1 MIKEKIKLQK
11 KFKIL
16 IFSRGE
22 NQEKENKEILGSK
35 VKKGKVY
42 KLKRYSIQQILK
54 INGTLKD

>member
-1 MIKEKIKLQK
+1 MIKGKIKLQK

-16 IFSRGE
+16 IFSKGE
-22 NQEKENKEILGSK
+22 NQEKENKEILGYK